1 MAKLERYQWNWTR
14 SRLRALA
21 IDGLPSRSVLLN
33 NRVARRKRRQSP
45 LRLVKV
51 VAWEESAV
59 VGEVEDGAVTMGA
72 PSS

>member
-1 MAKLERYQWNWTR
+1 
-14 SRLRALA
+14 LA

-51 VAWEESAV
+51 VAWEESDV

-72 PSS
+72 EKVRQKPQEFVDLRY